1 MLQPLVSVTKIGT
14 QVSAVTQTRSQPAS
28 PPAIHHGAPA
38 AAARR
43 AQPLRRR
50 ALGRGGRGGSGPG
63 RRHGG
68 EGAPASP
75 FAPRGSGAAAAG
87 RRGREEG
94 RGERGSFWK
103 RRRCRYGR
111 CVAAAGARRR
121 GRARAGR
128 AQGGERRG
136 RGGGARGGGR
146 RRRGRR
152 EGGGGGG
159 GVLKGAAPRGRVGRG
174 GGSSSCGA
182 QHLPRRRGAP
192 RPVRARRE
200 RCGALVA
207 SVHRVLDSW
216 APRGLRG
223 ASVEL
228 LASSCT
234 SLASD

>member
-75 FAPRGSGAAAAG
+75 LAPRGVRGGGGGQARAG
-87 RRGREEG
+87 GREEG

-136 RGGGARGGGR
+136 RGGGARRGAEEEGEEGRGR
-146 RRRGRR
+146 RRR
-152 EGGGGGG
+152 
-159 GVLKGAAPRGRVGRG
+159 RG
-174 GGSSSCGA
+174 
-182 QHLPRRRGAP
+182 P
-192 RPVRARRE
+192 
-200 RCGALVA
+200 
-207 SVHRVLDSW
+207 
-216 APRGLRG
+216 
-223 ASVEL
+223 
-228 LASSCT
+228 
-234 SLASD
+234 